1 MSLPASPDIPSRMWY
16 EPPDEDDPDAPT
28 PEELA
33 ERRADEE
40 YERRVDMM
48 HERRYERLKGGRG

>member
-1 MSLPASPDIPSRMWY
+1 MWY
-16 EPPDEDDPDAPT
+16 EPPDEPDPDAPT
-28 PEELA
+28 REELE

-48 HERRYERLKGGRG
+48 HERRYARMAGR